1 MGFTSVQYIASLNRD
16 QLNKENATESLV
28 FPINGAEMPGFP
40 HRKNGFELLLPHTI
54 HSLKSSRWS
63 GCEILKFL
71 VGKSCN
77 DLVPGKAILTKTQ
90 TTRNRKT
97 GKLVFIPVKDGRTV
111 KDTIK
116 PGRRLT
122 KPSLTK
128 EASREHKQRP
138 APAQARL
145 GS

>member
-1 MGFTSVQYIASLNRD
+1 MLRCLDSHTVRMDLSSSFLILTTHSVKA
-16 QLNKENATESLV
+16 
-28 FPINGAEMPGFP
+28 
-40 HRKNGFELLLPHTI
+40 
-54 HSLKSSRWS
+54 SRWS

-97 GKLVFIPVKDGRTV
+97 GKLVFIPVKDGRTA

-128 EASREHKQRP
+128 EASRETK
-138 APAQARL
+138 ACS
-145 GS
+145 GSSQTGVLVWVPRDREVGIGAHP